1 MTKLWQLSAAESA
14 RLIRGRELSPRE
26 LLGALLER
34 IDALNPDLLAWVAVD
49 RKGALEA
56 AGWLERALAGGTAVG
71 PLAGVAVGLKDIFH
85 VRGLPSR
92 AGSRTMAEARPEAA
106 DATVVGRLRRRG
118 AIVLG

>member
-14 RLIRGRELSPRE
+14 RLIRGRELSPLE

-34 IDALNPDLLAWVAVD
+34 IDALDSDLLAW
-49 RKGALEA
+49 
-56 AGWLERALAGGTAVG
+56 
-71 PLAGVAVGLKDIFH
+71 VAVGLKDIFH

-92 AGSRTMAEARPEAA
+92 AGSRTMAEAGPEAA

-118 AIVLG
+118 AVVLGKLQTTEFASSDPSPT